1 MPACNLPRNFHSDE
15 YGGVSAPAPWVL
27 LPAYTVLPFLR
38 SPIGLQLVHPWTV
51 IRRTLGLIIL
61 PVIVVGIVNGFRSP
75 QRNISHSGH
84 IFLSLFALAYFAV
97 ALVIFVRRWRGQRKG
112 EEMHSGE
119 AGYSWLV
126 QRTTLPAPLCEQ
138 VVVPLAT
145 GALGYLIARTLSF
158 ELGWW
163 LVAAG
168 VSLFIMARWE
178 SRRLWS
184 QHQATVDDLI
194 RAKTYEDRM
203 ERHEAGGRA
212 SPSKGSDEPVFADL
226 GDDGA
231 PTTKRGGAK

>member
-1 MPACNLPRNFHSDE
+1 MAERDLPRNFHSDE
-15 YGGVSAPAPWVL
+15 YGGVSAPLPWVL

-51 IRRTLGLIIL
+51 IRRTLGLILAAWLLGTFL
-61 PVIVVGIVNGFRSP
+61 PAFTPPAQRKDMGETLLVGFT
-75 QRNISHSGH
+75 
-84 IFLSLFALAYFAV
+84 LAYLMV
-97 ALVIFVRRWRGQRKG
+97 ALVIFARRWQGQRKG

-126 QRTTLPAPLCEQ
+126 QRTKLPVFLSEQ
-138 VVVPLAT
+138 VIVPLAI
-145 GALGYLIARTLSF
+145 GALGYLLAHTISV

-163 LVAAG
+163 LMAAG

-178 SRRLWS
+178 SRRVWS

-203 ERHEAGGRA
+203 ERHETQTGSAHA
-212 SPSKGSDEPVFADL
+212 SPDTPVFADL
-226 GDDGA
+226 GDDAA
-231 PTTKRGGAK
+231 PSRRRSGVR

>member
-1 MPACNLPRNFHSDE
+1 MPARNLPRNFHSDE
-15 YGGVSAPAPWVL
+15 YGGVSAPMPWVL

-38 SPIGLQLVHPWTV
+38 SPVGLQLVHPWTA
-51 IRRTLGLIIL
+51 IRRTLGLIVL
-61 PVIVVGIVNGFRSP
+61 PVIVIGIVNAFRPP
-75 QRNISHSGH
+75 QRHFDTGH
-84 IFLSLFALAYFAV
+84 IWLSLFALSYLAV
-97 ALVIFVRRWRGQRKG
+97 ALITFVRRWRGQRRG

-126 QRTTLPAPLCEQ
+126 QRTALPVALCEQ
-138 VVVPLAT
+138 VIVPPAV
-145 GALGYLIARTLSF
+145 GALGYLIARTFSF

-163 LVAAG
+163 LVAAS

-184 QHQATVDDLI
+184 QHQAVVDDLI

-203 ERHEAGGRA
+203 ERHEAGARA
-212 SPSKGSDEPVFADL
+212 SSSMGTDEPVFADL

-231 PTTKRGGAK
+231 PTSKAGRG